1 MDVLDVFIIIALFVF
16 GASIMIGMIYLMT
29 YYQHPDDDTNECIWL
44 YRVATISSFT
54 LA

>member
-1 MDVLDVFIIIALFVF
+1 MDILDVFIIVALMVF
-16 GASIMIGMIYLMT
+16 GAAIFIGTIYMMT

-44 YRVATISSFT
+44 YRIATVGAFT